1 MEANVTFVN
10 VYIMNTMRI
19 EGNGHHELVT
29 FSLRMPV
36 HSLSFNEITTLRID
50 RMNFGYSFKENTSLH
65 QYFPLTWH
73 WGNGPS
79 GCFTFQP
86 SSGGM
91 QINPDRIHTAVIM
104 TAARA
109 GVRCFR
115 YSIAFVM
122 LQYRSKEI
130 RHRFIIE
137 AVLKSTS
144 IAEWISH
151 HQLPNTQ

>member
-65 QYFPLTWH
+65 QYFPLT
-73 WGNGPS
+73 
-79 GCFTFQP
+79 
-86 SSGGM
+86 
-91 QINPDRIHTAVIM
+91 
-104 TAARA
+104 
-109 GVRCFR
+109 
-115 YSIAFVM
+115 
-122 LQYRSKEI
+122 
-130 RHRFIIE
+130 
-137 AVLKSTS
+137 
-144 IAEWISH
+144 
-151 HQLPNTQ
+151 